1 MRTPMNRIPRTVV
14 VGAAALAVT
23 LGAGAPARADVADKP
38 LDKAKT
44 VVTARI
50 DKRLA
55 ALQRFDATLGKAG
68 RVQAGHRA
76 ALDKLIDDQRAG
88 LTALRAKVA
97 GESTAAA
104 VKTDAQSMV
113 DDFRVFILTGP
124 KVRLTKAID
133 TELAVV
139 AKLEGRSGVDQA
151 KLDAVERSLTGQ
163 VDKLLAIQPGPDG
176 DAIRAQVQ
184 PIREAARSA
193 RGTLKSLK

>member
-23 LGAGAPARADVADKP
+23 LVAGAPARADVADKP

-68 RVQAGHRA
+68 KVQAAHRA
-76 ALDKLIDDQRAG
+76 TLDKLIDDQRAG
-88 LTALRAKVA
+88 LTALRTKVT

-104 VKTDAQSMV
+104 VKADAQSMIN
-113 DDFRVFILTGP
+113 D
-124 KVRLTKAID
+124 
-133 TELAVV
+133 
-139 AKLEGRSGVDQA
+139 
-151 KLDAVERSLTGQ
+151 
-163 VDKLLAIQPGPDG
+163 
-176 DAIRAQVQ
+176 
-184 PIREAARSA
+184 
-193 RGTLKSLK
+193 